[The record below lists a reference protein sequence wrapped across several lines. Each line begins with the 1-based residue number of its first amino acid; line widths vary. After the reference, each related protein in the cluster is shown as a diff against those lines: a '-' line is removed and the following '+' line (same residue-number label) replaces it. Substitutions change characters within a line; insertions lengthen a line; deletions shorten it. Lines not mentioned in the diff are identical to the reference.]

1 MGHPY
6 SIQSSSPFGK
16 MFKMKMPR
24 EEPDSR
30 SNHCSQKTRKGC
42 NENKNSVGGRA
53 SGVRDGKKY
62 DRRESAEKGSEN
74 FL

>member
-6 SIQSSSPFGK
+6 SIQSFSPIGK
-16 MFKMKMPR
+16 MFKTKMPW
-24 EEPDSR
+24 EEPDGR

-42 NENKNSVGGRA
+42 NGNKNSVGRRA
-53 SGVRDGKKY
+53 SGARDGEKHG
-62 DRRESAEKGSEN
+62 RRESAEKGSEN